1 MRRPRIKSPG
11 EGFYHVVSRISG
23 RRFLM
28 GKRGQTPNQAP
39 PQTAPPF
46 LLSPPAFLPLS
57 LRHPARTLV
66 SPFVFKVNHT
76 PAAIKHQYFL

>member
-28 GKRGQTPNQAP
+28 DDGEKGDTREKGARPKIRP
-39 PQTAPPF
+39 P
-46 LLSPPAFLPLS
+46 
-57 LRHPARTLV
+57 H
-66 SPFVFKVNHT
+66 
-76 PAAIKHQYFL
+76 

>member
-66 SPFVFKVNHT
+66 SPFVVRGT
-76 PAAIKHQYFL
+76 